1 MTGFIPTGPDAHGLY
16 PSRDA
21 RYLYVTNRGNGTITL
36 ISFATRKIVTTWRIP
51 GGGSPDMGNL
61 SPDGKVFWVS
71 RRSNNVVYAIS
82 TANGDPLARSRWGR
96 SRAGCASGPSRAATP
111 WATRG

>member
-1 MTGFIPTGPDAHGLY
+1 
-16 PSRDA
+16 
-21 RYLYVTNRGNGTITL
+21 VTNRGNGTITL

-71 RRSNNVVYAIS
+71 
-82 TANGDPLARSRWGR
+82 GR
-96 SRAGCASGPSRAATP
+96 YDTNK
-111 WATRG
+111 